1 MNLHGIRLVV
11 FDMDGVLTTHP
22 SSWEYVHRAMGVDNS
37 ENLRLYRT
45 GNISYMDFLRSDVNL
60 WISRHP
66 GITREDVVKIL
77 DSIPLRKN
85 LSLAVKEIR
94 DSGAATAIVSGGIY
108 WLAQR
113 IADQAAF
120 DQIYANMIL
129 TDNTGRIIPD
139 GNVMVE
145 PRHKDDVITAI
156 QKRLGISEAETASVG
171 DTTQDA
177 AMFRHSAVSI
187 AFNSIDGRLSGMA
200 SHSAHGND
208 LLEITR
214 ILAGER

>member
-22 SSWEYVHRAMGVDNS
+22 SSWEYVHQAMGVDNS
-37 ENLRLYRT
+37 ESLRLYRT
-45 GNISYMDFLRSDVNL
+45 GSISYMDFLRSDVNL
-60 WISRHP
+60 WISRNP
-66 GITREDVVKIL
+66 GITREDVIKIL
-77 DSIPLRKN
+77 DRIPLREN
-85 LSLAVKEIR
+85 LNRTINEIR

-113 IADQAAF
+113 IAGQAIF
-120 DQIYANMIL
+120 DHIYANMIL
-129 TDNTGRIIPD
+129 TDDRGRIIPD

-145 PRHKDDVITAI
+145 PRHKDTVIMAI
-156 QKRLGISEAETASVG
+156 QKQLGISEAETASVG

-177 AMFRHSAVSI
+177 AMFRHSALSI
-187 AFNSIDGRLSGMA
+187 AFNSVDGRLSEMA
-200 SHSAHGND
+200 SHSADGND

-214 ILAGER
+214 ILAGEQ

>member
-85 LSLAVKEIR
+85 LNLAVKEIR

-113 IADQAAF
+113 IADQAA
-120 DQIYANMIL
+120 
-129 TDNTGRIIPD
+129 
-139 GNVMVE
+139 VCC
-145 PRHKDDVITAI
+145 
-156 QKRLGISEAETASVG
+156 
-171 DTTQDA
+171 
-177 AMFRHSAVSI
+177 
-187 AFNSIDGRLSGMA
+187 
-200 SHSAHGND
+200 
-208 LLEITR
+208 
-214 ILAGER
+214 